1 MLKRTRLL
9 IIYILFFIF
18 FMNILFI
25 PIISEFNSS
34 NRDEKTNP
42 KTAFSQEG
50 AENIILTYVN
60 RRVDVDPYGLIK
72 IRDILT
78 IENRN
83 NNPISSILV
92 GIPLNHSNNLIYFES
107 TSVSEERLIGESTL
121 LTDRL
126 NMVMN
131 EFEMFSI
138 YFDSPLL
145 PYQSKTIIFR
155 QVLKD
160 LIEAYYIPDETGQQ
174 DHYINYNGLVFPI
187 LPYKI
192 EGQIVAYY
200 FFPVFTPENQQT
212 GEPAD
217 EDISTDWGLYN
228 PGLNARTYDFETIS
242 SEIGDDFIEPFL
254 TNLNNYKKVQI
265 WVKHKESTKIE
276 IEEITR
282 EIFISP
288 WGIIRIRENLLLRNL
303 GIHASRNILF
313 NIPNSAN
320 GLYISDDLG
329 EILGIT
335 VEKTPGTSSKTV
347 TIDLIANRVVMLSN
361 TSFRFN
367 VEYYLPFENYSS
379 NNWFQES
386 ININTIT
393 TTFDYLGKEQ
403 TINIIIDG
411 CLKID
416 DITEPPDAVKKSQG
430 MITLVFF
437 SDYVAPGENQ
447 QMQFTFTIDIFN
459 LLLRPF
465 IFIILII
472 LLASVYVIVGKTRK
486 TEKDIAAIK
495 VQYIPV
501 NEIREYCSLNE
512 EKIALILEIRQA
524 EDDARRKKMAKKK
537 YKNILNKNNA
547 KIDEIQKEINPFKKS
562 LIESG
567 EVFENIVKRLDILEA
582 ERISVKDSLVLLESR
597 YKRGR
602 LPSRAAYLKLSDNF
616 KKRRRKIDR
625 TIDKL
630 IQQLRSYLL

>member
-1 MLKRTRLL
+1 MSKRTRSL
-9 IIYILFFIF
+9 IIFILFFVF

-25 PIISEFNSS
+25 PTISEFNYS
-34 NRDEKTNP
+34 NRDEKTDP
-42 KTAFSQEG
+42 KPAISQEG
-50 AENIILTYVN
+50 AENIILTYIN
-60 RRVDVDPYGLIK
+60 RRVDLGQYGLIK

-107 TSVSEERLIGESTL
+107 TSVSEERLVGESTL

-131 EFEMFSI
+131 EFEMFAI

-155 QVLKD
+155 QVLRD
-160 LIEAYYIPDETGQQ
+160 LTKAYYITDETGEPE
-174 DHYINYNGLVFPI
+174 HYINYKGLTFPI
-187 LPYKI
+187 LPYKA

-200 FFPVFTPENQQT
+200 FFPVFS
-212 GEPAD
+212 GED
-217 EDISTDWGLYN
+217 EDISDDWGLYN

-242 SEIGDDFIEPFL
+242 SDIGDDFIEPFL
-254 TNLNNYKKVQI
+254 TNLDNYKKVQI
-265 WVKHKESTKIE
+265 WVKHQESNKLE

-288 WGIIRIRENLLLRNL
+288 WGIIRVRENILLRNL
-303 GIHASRNILF
+303 GIKASRIILI
-313 NIPNSAN
+313 NIPGSAN

-329 EILGIT
+329 EILGVN
-335 VEKTPGTSSKTV
+335 VENTPGTSSKTV
-347 TIDLIANRVVMLSN
+347 SIELVANRVVMLPNS
-361 TSFRFN
+361 SFRFN
-367 VEYYLPFENYSS
+367 IEYYLPFENFSS

-386 ININTIT
+386 ININALT

-416 DITEPPDAVKKSQG
+416 DITDPPDAVKKSQG
-430 MITLVFF
+430 MITMVFF
-437 SDYVAPGENQ
+437 SDYVAPGENKRI
-447 QMQFTFTIDIFN
+447 QFTFTIDIFN

-465 IFIILII
+465 IIIILII
-472 LLASVYVIVGKTRK
+472 LIASVYVIVGKTRK
-486 TEKDIAAIK
+486 IDKDIAAIK

-512 EKIALILEIRQA
+512 EKNALILEIRQA
-524 EDDARRKKMAKKK
+524 EDAAKRKKMAKKK

-582 ERISVKDSLVLLESR
+582 ERISVKDSLALLESR